1 MSSLSKESVT
11 QLSKVIETCMLAGIE
26 NVLIENDPDGDV
38 GQAVI
43 RGINDDRTCL
53 ILSNNDVPTL
63 GKEGKVLG
71 LSRMNIL
78 RSRMNVLNGDDSFE
92 VSVEVNNKNEVS
104 VLHLNNSKAKTQFRC
119 ASPSIIKAPKAV
131 NDEELAVINIKRED
145 VPTIISA
152 SKAMGAKK
160 FVLMCKKNAEGSF
173 EGFIEYYDANQDA
186 FSIKVADNVDF
197 VDEPATFVY
206 YYITDIFLSLVRKI
220 ESSLPEGETDFPLIV
235 GKNGTLRLIINNH
248 VIILIP
254 QTNTQDG
261 D

>member
-1 MSSLSKESVT
+1 MSETLNKENT
-11 QLSKVIETCMLAGIE
+11 ALLNKVVETCLLAGIE
-26 NVLIENDPDGDV
+26 SVLIESGS
-38 GQAVI
+38 AI

-53 ILSNNDVPTL
+53 ILSEADVPSFGNDV
-63 GKEGKVLG
+63 VIG
-71 LSRMNIL
+71 LSRMPIL
-78 RSRMNVLNGDDSFE
+78 KSRVNVLNGDDFG
-92 VSVEVNNKNEVS
+92 VKFDTNTKNEVS
-104 VLHLNNSKAKTQFRC
+104 VLHLSNNKAKTQFRC

-131 NDEELAVINIKRED
+131 NDEELAVITIKKED
-145 VPTIISA
+145 VSTINSA
-152 SKAMGAKK
+152 AKSMGAKK
-160 FVLMCKKNAEGSF
+160 FVLMCKKNSEGSF
-173 EGFIEYYDANQDA
+173 EAFIEYYDANQDA

-220 ESSLPEGETDFPLIV
+220 ESGLPEGETNFPLIV

>member
-104 VLHLNNSKAKTQFRC
+104 VLGLKNSKAKTQFRC

-131 NDEELAVINIKRED
+131 NDEELAVVEIGKTD
-145 VPTIISA
+145 VPTLNSA
-152 SKAMGAKK
+152 AKAMGAKT
-160 FVLMCKKNAEGSF
+160 FTLMCKQNGDKYEA
-173 EGFIEYYDANQDA
+173 FIEYYDTNQDV
-186 FSIKVADNVDF
+186 FSIKVSDNVQF

-206 YYITDIFLSLVRKI
+206 YYITDVFLALIRKI
-220 ESSLPEGETDFPLIV
+220 NDALPETETSFPMIV
-235 GKNGTLRLIINNH
+235 GKGGTLRLIINNH
-248 VIILIP
+248 VIILVP
-254 QTNTQDG
+254 QTNTQG